1 MTIDSRSYL
10 PTRRNILAVIA
21 AGAGALAGGSA
32 WPQQKPQPMMEQK
45 PATGANAHRTSIHYD
60 LEFAATPQ
68 RFYSAILDARQF
80 AAFSG
85 MAAEID
91 PKPGGAFSMFG
102 GLIVGRNVELIEN
115 QRIVQAWRPSS
126 WPAGDYSIVHF
137 ELKAQDAGCALVF
150 DHLGF
155 APGLY
160 DHLSDGWKGHY
171 WDPLKK
177 YFASA

>member
-1 MTIDSRSYL
+1 MMIESRSNL
-10 PTRRNILAVIA
+10 STRRNMLALLA
-21 AGAGALAGGSA
+21 AGAFAARTA
-32 WPQQKPQPMMEQK
+32 WPQEKMEQK
-45 PATGANAHRTSIHYD
+45 PATNVNAHRTSIHYD
-60 LEFAATPQ
+60 LEFAATPV
-68 RFYSAILDARQF
+68 RFYSAILDQKQF

-102 GLIVGRNVELIEN
+102 GLIVGRNVELIGN
-115 QRIVQAWRPSS
+115 QRIVQAWRPSA

-137 ELKAQDAGCALVF
+137 ELKPHAAGCALVF